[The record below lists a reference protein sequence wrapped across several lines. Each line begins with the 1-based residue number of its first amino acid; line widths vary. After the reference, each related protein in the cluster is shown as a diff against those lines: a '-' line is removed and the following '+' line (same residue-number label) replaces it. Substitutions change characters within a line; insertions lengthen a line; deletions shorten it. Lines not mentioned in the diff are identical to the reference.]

1 MGDVRIEINFPIA
14 LGQILYLRSQI
25 SDLNSVMC
33 GRFGLTRPEA
43 LKLER
48 FGISEL
54 PPLVPRYNIPPSSD
68 ILVVRERKGVTE
80 AEMIRWGLVPSWAK
94 DPSIGH
100 RMANVRSDTALEKSS
115 FRNAMQ
121 KRRCLIPADVFF
133 EWQDVPGQ
141 KRRKPYAVAML
152 EGEPF
157 ALGGLW
163 EAWRT
168 KEGGEWLITCAIL
181 TTEPNELLAPIHD
194 RMPVI
199 VRPNDYESWVSPS
212 TKIEEVR
219 QLVASFSAADMRAW
233 EVGLLVNDPKTDDA
247 RVIAPVN

>member
-1 MGDVRIEINFPIA
+1 
-14 LGQILYLRSQI
+14 
-25 SDLNSVMC
+25 MC

-94 DPSIGH
+94 DPAIGH

-115 FRNAMQ
+115 FRAAMQ

-141 KRRKPYAVAML
+141 KRRRPYAVAL
-152 EGEPF
+152 TDGEIF

-163 EAWRT
+163 EAWRS
-168 KEGGEWLITCAIL
+168 KEGGEWVITCAIL

-199 VRPNDYESWVSPS
+199 IRPEDYNAWTDPS
-212 TKIEEVR
+212 TQVGDVGSM
-219 QLVASFSAADMRAW
+219 VAPFATGQMRAW
-233 EVGLLVNDPKTDDA
+233 EISLLVNDPKTDD
-247 RVIAPVN
+247 VKILAPVPDS

>member
-1 MGDVRIEINFPIA
+1 
-14 LGQILYLRSQI
+14 
-25 SDLNSVMC
+25 MC
-33 GRFGLTRPEA
+33 DRFGLTRPEA
-43 LKLER
+43 LRLER
-48 FGISEL
+48 FGITEI

-68 ILVVRERKGVTE
+68 VLVVRERKGITE

-100 RMANVRSDTALEKSS
+100 RMANVRSETALEKSS
-115 FRNAMQ
+115 FRTAMQ

-141 KRRKPYAVAML
+141 KRRRPYAVAML

-163 EAWRT
+163 EAWRPM
-168 KEGGEWLITCAIL
+168 EGADWLITCAIL

-199 VRPNDYESWVSPS
+199 VRPEDYSTWIDAASPS
-212 TKIEEVR
+212 AVVSR
-219 QLVASFSAADMRAW
+219 LVESFPERSMRAW
-233 EVGLLVNDPKTDDA
+233 EVSLLVNDPKVDDS
-247 RVIAPVN
+247 RVIAPA

>member
-1 MGDVRIEINFPIA
+1 V
-14 LGQILYLRSQI
+14 
-25 SDLNSVMC
+25 C

-43 LKLER
+43 LQLER
-48 FGISEL
+48 FGITEL
-54 PPLVPRYNIPPSSD
+54 PPLDPRYNIPPSSD
-68 ILVVRERKGVTE
+68 ILVIRERKGVTE

-94 DPSIGH
+94 EPSIGN

-115 FRNAMQ
+115 FRSAMQ

-163 EAWRT
+163 EAWRP
-168 KEGGEWLITCAIL
+168 KDGDWLITCAIL
-181 TTEPNELLAPIHD
+181 TTEPNELLAPVHD

-199 VRPNDYESWVSPS
+199 VRAQDYEKWIDP
-212 TKIEEVR
+212 
-219 QLVASFSAADMRAW
+219 ASSSAVVKKLTEPFDPAAMRAW
-233 EVGLLVNDPKTDDA
+233 EIGLLVNDPKIDDA
-247 RVIAPVN
+247 RVIAPAD

>member
-1 MGDVRIEINFPIA
+1 
-14 LGQILYLRSQI
+14 
-25 SDLNSVMC
+25 MC

-68 ILVVRERKGVTE
+68 ILVIRERKGVTE

-94 DPSIGH
+94 DPAIGH

-115 FRNAMQ
+115 FRAAMQ

-133 EWQDVPGQ
+133 EWQEVPGR
-141 KRRKPYAVAML
+141 KRRRPYAVAL
-152 EGEPF
+152 NEGEIF

-163 EAWRT
+163 EAWRP
-168 KEGGEWLITCAIL
+168 KEGGDWVITCAIL

-199 VRPNDYESWVSPS
+199 VSPQDYGAWIATGTS
-212 TKIEEVR
+212 TKEVQR
-219 QLVASFSAADMRAW
+219 LVQSYPPGDMRAW
-233 EVGLLVNDPKTDDA
+233 EVSLLVNDPKSDDA
-247 RVIAPVN
+247 RVIAPVDG